1 MSNETTG
8 TNPGANTGSS
18 PYPNLFRPLTIGG
31 MTLPNRSVMGSMHTG
46 LEDRFWHADELGAFY
61 AERAKG
67 GVGLIITGGIAP
79 TRDGDLLPFGGRM
92 ATPLAVL
99 HHRRVTD
106 AVHKAGGR
114 IAMQILHAGRYGVTP
129 FKSAPGSEPS
139 PIHPFKH
146 MQMTESSIQR
156 TIRSYGRAA
165 RLARKAGYDAVEI
178 MGGEGYLINQFLCP
192 HTNDRTDRWG
202 GSTANRQRF
211 LIEVIDEIR
220 RQVPRDFPV
229 ILRQSVADF
238 VKDGQTFDEI
248 ALMARRAERHGV
260 DAINTDIGWHE
271 ARVPT
276 IVTSVPR
283 GAFVKFTERLRDEV
297 SIPLI
302 ASNRINTPEY
312 AEELLTT
319 RQIDAVSMARPML
332 ADPYFMAKAAEDRS
346 DEINTCIGCNQA
358 CLDHAFVGK
367 KVSCLV
373 NPRAGRET
381 KLVLSPTRSA
391 KKVAVIGA
399 GPAGLSS
406 AVSAAEKGHKV
417 TLFESRDHIGGQF
430 SIAARIPGKEEFH
443 ETIRYFTTRLE
454 RLGVEVRLNTRADID
469 DLVNGP
475 DGEGGFDHVIMASGV
490 TPRIPK
496 IEGVE
501 HPTVLTY
508 AEAVRG
514 EKPIGSTVAVLGAGG
529 IGFDVSEFLTTP
541 TGDDSPTLNLKEWEQ
556 EWGVTEDPETPG
568 FLTSPRP
575 TEPLRKVYMVQR
587 KHSRQGKTLGKTTGW
602 VHRAAVKM
610 KKVEQIS
617 GATYEKIDDNGLH
630 LAFYEEK
637 KDRKGNV
644 LSKELKDRRVLDV
657 ETIVLCTGQESV
669 KELAEPLE
677 VAGISFDIV
686 GGADLAAELDAKR
699 AIRQGTE
706 AAAAIA

>member
-1 MSNETTG
+1 MTDAVTTP
-8 TNPGANTGSS
+8 TTPTPP
-18 PYPNLFRPLTIGG
+18 PYPHLFRPLTIGG
-31 MTLPNRSVMGSMHTG
+31 LTLPNRSVMGSMHTG
-46 LEDRFWHADELGAFY
+46 LEDRIWHADQLGEFY
-61 AERAKG
+61 AERARG
-67 GVGLIITGGIAP
+67 GVGLIVTGGITP
-79 TRDGDLLPFGGRM
+79 TRSGDLMPFGGRM

-99 HHRRVTD
+99 HHRRITD
-106 AVHKAGGR
+106 AVHRESGR

-129 FKSAPGSEPS
+129 FKAAPGTEPS

-146 MQMTESSIQR
+146 IRMTEGMIRR

-211 LIEVIDEIR
+211 LVEVIDEIR

-229 ILRQSVADF
+229 ILRQSIADF
-238 VKDGQTFDEI
+238 VKNGQTFDEI
-248 ALMARRAERHGV
+248 ALMSRRAERHGV

-283 GAFVKFTERLRDEV
+283 AAFVKFTERLRDEV

-302 ASNRINTPEY
+302 ASNRINTPEV
-312 AEELLTT
+312 AEGILANGKV
-319 RQIDAVSMARPML
+319 DAVSMARPLL
-332 ADPYFMAKAAEDRS
+332 ADPHFMSKAKEDRA

-367 KVSCLV
+367 PISCLV

-381 KLVLSPTRSA
+381 KLVLSPTRHA
-391 KKVAVIGA
+391 KKVAVVGA
-399 GPAGLSS
+399 GPAGLSA
-406 AVSAAEKGHKV
+406 AVSAAERGHQV
-417 TLFESRDHIGGQF
+417 ELFEARDSIGGQF

-443 ETIRYFTTRLE
+443 ETIRYFSTQLDK
-454 RLGVEVRLNTRADID
+454 LGVTVHLNTHASASDLAD
-469 DLVNGP
+469 
-475 DGEGGFDHVIMASGV
+475 GGFDHVIISSGV
-490 TPRIPK
+490 IPRVPA
-496 IEGVE
+496 IEGVD
-501 HPTVLTY
+501 HPSVMTY

-514 EKPIGSTVAVLGAGG
+514 EREIGGTVAVMGAGG

-541 TGDDSPTLNLKEWEQ
+541 TGPDSPAMNLKEWEQ
-556 EWGVTEDPETPG
+556 EWGVDDDPAAVG
-568 FLTSPRP
+568 ALTKPRP
-575 TEPLRKVYMVQR
+575 AEPLRQVYMVQR
-587 KHSRQGKTLGKTTGW
+587 KASRQGRTLGKTTGW

-617 GATYEKIDDNGLH
+617 GATYEKIDDDGLH
-630 LAFYEEK
+630 LAFYDEK
-637 KDRKGNV
+637 DGTRTLTG
-644 LSKELKDRRVLDV
+644 RRVLNVDS
-657 ETIVLCTGQESV
+657 IVLCTGQESV
-669 KELAEPLE
+669 TDLVEPLRE
-677 VAGISFDIV
+677 AGITFDVV

-699 AIRQGTE
+699 AILQGTE

>member
-1 MSNETTG
+1 MT
-8 TNPGANTGSS
+8 SS
-18 PYPNLFRPLTIGG
+18 PFPHLFSPLTIGG
-31 MTLPNRSVMGSMHTG
+31 LTLPNRSVMGSMHTG
-46 LEDRFWHADELGAFY
+46 LEDRIWHADELGEFY
-61 AERAKG
+61 AERARG
-67 GVGLIITGGIAP
+67 GVGLIVTGGIAP
-79 TRDGDLLPFGGRM
+79 LRSGDLMSFGGRM

-106 AVHKAGGR
+106 AVHREGGR

-129 FKSAPGSEPS
+129 FKAAPGSEPS

-146 MQMTESSIQR
+146 MRMTERMIR
-156 TIRSYGRAA
+156 RAIRSFGRAA

-178 MGGEGYLINQFLCP
+178 MGGEGYLVNQFLCP

-229 ILRQSVADF
+229 ILRQSIADF
-238 VKDGQTFDEI
+238 VKNGQTFDEI
-248 ALMARRAERHGV
+248 ALLSRRAERHGV

-302 ASNRINTPEY
+302 ASNRINTPEV
-312 AEELLTT
+312 AEGILANGKV
-319 RQIDAVSMARPML
+319 DAVSMARPLL
-332 ADPYFMAKAAEDRS
+332 ADPHFMAKAQQDRA

-358 CLDHAFVGK
+358 CLDHIFVGK
-367 KVSCLV
+367 SVSCLV

-381 KLVLSPTRSA
+381 KLVLSPTRHA
-391 KKVAVIGA
+391 QKIAVVGA
-399 GPAGLSS
+399 GPAGLSA
-406 AVSAAEKGHKV
+406 AVSAAERGHHV
-417 TLFESRDHIGGQF
+417 ELFESRDAIGGQF

-443 ETIRYFTTRLE
+443 ETIRYFSTRLDT
-454 RLGVEVRLNTRADID
+454 LGVDVHLNTRASAQ
-469 DLVNGP
+469 DLV
-475 DGEGGFDHVIMASGV
+475 DGGFDHVIVSSGV
-490 TPRIPK
+490 APRIPD
-496 IEGVE
+496 IEGVD
-501 HPTVLTY
+501 HPSVMTY
-508 AEAVRG
+508 ADAVLGDR
-514 EKPIGSTVAVLGAGG
+514 EIGDRVAVLGAGG

-541 TGDDSPTLNLKEWEQ
+541 TGPDSPTLNLKEWEQ
-556 EWGVTEDPETPG
+556 EWGVDSDPAAVG
-568 FLTSPRP
+568 SLTKPRP
-575 TEPLRKVYMVQR
+575 SAPLRKVYMVQR
-587 KHSRQGKTLGKTTGW
+587 KSSRQGKSLGKTTGW

-610 KKVEQIS
+610 KEVEQIS
-617 GATYEKIDDNGLH
+617 GATYEKIDDDGLH
-630 LAFYEEK
+630 LAFYE
-637 KDRKGNV
+637 DQDGTRT
-644 LSKELKDRRVLDV
+644 LTDRRVLEVDS
-657 ETIVLCTGQESV
+657 IVLCTGQESV
-669 KELAEPLE
+669 TELVAPLRE
-677 VAGISFDIV
+677 AGVTFDVV

>member
-1 MSNETTG
+1 MT
-8 TNPGANTGSS
+8 SS
-18 PYPNLFRPLTIGG
+18 PFPHLFSPLTIGG
-31 MTLPNRSVMGSMHTG
+31 LTLPNRSVMGSMHTG
-46 LEDRFWHADELGAFY
+46 LEDRIWHADELGEFY
-61 AERAKG
+61 AERARG
-67 GVGLIITGGIAP
+67 GVGLIVTGGIAP
-79 TRDGDLLPFGGRM
+79 LRSGDLMPFGGRM

-106 AVHKAGGR
+106 AVHREGGR

-129 FKSAPGSEPS
+129 FKAAPGSEPS

-146 MQMTESSIQR
+146 MRMTERMIR
-156 TIRSYGRAA
+156 RAIRSFGRAA

-178 MGGEGYLINQFLCP
+178 MGGEGYLVNQFLCP

-229 ILRQSVADF
+229 ILRQSIADF
-238 VKDGQTFDEI
+238 VKNGQTFDEI
-248 ALMARRAERHGV
+248 ALLSRRAERHGV

-302 ASNRINTPEY
+302 ASNRINTPEV
-312 AEELLTT
+312 AEGILANGKV
-319 RQIDAVSMARPML
+319 DAVSMARPLL
-332 ADPYFMAKAAEDRS
+332 ADPHFMAKAQQDRA

-358 CLDHAFVGK
+358 CLDHIFVGK
-367 KVSCLV
+367 SVSCLV

-381 KLVLSPTRSA
+381 KLVLSPTRRA
-391 KKVAVIGA
+391 QKIAVVGA
-399 GPAGLSS
+399 GPAGLSA
-406 AVSAAEKGHKV
+406 AVSAAERGHHV
-417 TLFESRDHIGGQF
+417 ELFESRDAIGGQF

-443 ETIRYFTTRLE
+443 ETIRYFSTRLDT
-454 RLGVEVRLNTRADID
+454 LGVDVHLNTRASAQ
-469 DLVNGP
+469 DLV
-475 DGEGGFDHVIMASGV
+475 DGGFDHVIVSSGV
-490 TPRIPK
+490 APRIPD
-496 IEGVE
+496 IEGVD
-501 HPTVLTY
+501 HPSVMTY
-508 AEAVRG
+508 ADAVLGDR
-514 EKPIGSTVAVLGAGG
+514 EIGDRVAVLGAGG

-541 TGDDSPTLNLKEWEQ
+541 TGPDSPTLNLKEWEQ
-556 EWGVTEDPETPG
+556 EWGVDSDPAAVG
-568 FLTSPRP
+568 SLTKPRP
-575 TEPLRKVYMVQR
+575 SAPLRKVYMVQR
-587 KHSRQGKTLGKTTGW
+587 KSSRQGKSLGKTTGW

-610 KKVEQIS
+610 KEVEQIS
-617 GATYEKIDDNGLH
+617 GATYEKIDDDGLH
-630 LAFYEEK
+630 LAFYED
-637 KDRKGNV
+637 KDGTRT
-644 LSKELKDRRVLDV
+644 LTDRRVLEVDS
-657 ETIVLCTGQESV
+657 IVLCTGQESV
-669 KELAEPLE
+669 TELVAPLRE
-677 VAGISFDIV
+677 AGVTFDVV

>member
-1 MSNETTG
+1 MTDSTSAT
-8 TNPGANTGSS
+8 S
-18 PYPNLFRPLTIGG
+18 PYPNLFRPLDIGG
-31 MTLPNRSVMGSMHTG
+31 ITLPNRSVMGSMHTG
-46 LEDRFWHADELGAFY
+46 LEDRIRHADELGEFY
-61 AERAKG
+61 AERARG
-67 GVGLIITGGIAP
+67 GVGLMITGGITP
-79 TRDGDLLPFGGRM
+79 TRSGDLMPLGGRM
-92 ATPLAVL
+92 ATPLSVY
-99 HHRRVTD
+99 HHRKITD
-106 AVHKAGGR
+106 KVHEAGGL

-129 FKSAPGSEPS
+129 FKAAPGSEPS

-146 MQMTESSIQR
+146 IRMSEKMIR
-156 TIRSYGRAA
+156 YTIHAYGRAA
-165 RLARKAGYDAVEI
+165 RLARKAGYDAIEI

-202 GSTANRQRF
+202 GSTANRQSF

-220 RQVPRDFPV
+220 RQVPREFPV

-248 ALMARRAERHGV
+248 ALLARRAERHGV

-283 GAFVKFTERLRDEV
+283 AAFVKFTERLRDEV

-302 ASNRINTPEY
+302 ASNRINTPEV
-312 AEELLTT
+312 AEQVLTEH
-319 RQIDAVSMARPML
+319 RVDAVSMARPFL
-332 ADPYFMAKAAEDRS
+332 ADPSFMAKAAAGHSDR
-346 DEINTCIGCNQA
+346 INTCIGCNQA

-381 KLVLSPTRSA
+381 KLVLSPTRTA

-399 GPAGLSS
+399 GPAGLSA
-406 AVSAAEKGHKV
+406 AVSAAEKGHTV
-417 TLFESRDHIGGQF
+417 TLFESRDHVGGQF
-430 SIAARIPGKEEFH
+430 AIASRIPGKEEFH
-443 ETIRYFTTRLE
+443 ESIRYFRTQLQVR
-454 RLGVEVRLNTRADID
+454 GVDVRLNTRATVD
-469 DLVNGP
+469 DLV
-475 DGEGGFDHVIMASGV
+475 DGGYDHVILATGV
-490 TPRIPK
+490 TPRIPQ
-496 IEGVE
+496 IDGVD
-501 HPTVLTY
+501 HPMVMTY
-508 AEAVRG
+508 AQAVLG
-514 EKPIGSTVAVLGAGG
+514 EREIGHRVAVLGAGG

-541 TGDDSPTLNLKEWEQ
+541 TGEDSPSLHLKEWEQ
-556 EWGVTEDPETPG
+556 EWGVTEDLETPG
-568 FLTSPRP
+568 FLTKPRP
-575 TEPLRKVYMVQR
+575 DAPLREVYMVQR
-587 KHSRQGKTLGKTTGW
+587 KSSRQGRSLGKTTGW
-602 VHRAAVKM
+602 VHRAAVKG

-617 GATYEKIDDNGLH
+617 GATYEKIDDDGLH

-644 LSKELKDRRVLDV
+644 VSKELTGRRVIEVDN
-657 ETIVLCTGQESV
+657 IVLCTGQESV
-669 KELAEPLE
+669 AELAGPLTA
-677 VAGISFDIV
+677 AGLSVDVV

>member
-1 MSNETTG
+1 MTDSTSAT
-8 TNPGANTGSS
+8 S
-18 PYPNLFRPLTIGG
+18 PYPNLFRPLDIGG
-31 MTLPNRSVMGSMHTG
+31 ITLPNRSVMGSMHTG
-46 LEDRFWHADELGAFY
+46 LEDRIRHADELGEFY
-61 AERAKG
+61 AERARG
-67 GVGLIITGGIAP
+67 GVGLMITGGITP
-79 TRDGDLLPFGGRM
+79 TRSGDLMPLGGRM
-92 ATPLAVL
+92 ATPLSVY
-99 HHRRVTD
+99 HHRKITD
-106 AVHKAGGR
+106 KVHEAGGL

-129 FKSAPGSEPS
+129 FKAAPGSEPS

-146 MQMTESSIQR
+146 IRMTEKMIR
-156 TIRSYGRAA
+156 YTIHAYGRAA
-165 RLARKAGYDAVEI
+165 RLARKAGYDAIEI

-220 RQVPRDFPV
+220 RQVPREFPV

-248 ALMARRAERHGV
+248 ALLARRAERHGV

-283 GAFVKFTERLRDEV
+283 AAFVKFTERLRDEV

-302 ASNRINTPEY
+302 ASNRINTPEV
-312 AEELLTT
+312 AEQVLTEH
-319 RQIDAVSMARPML
+319 RVDAVSMARPFL
-332 ADPYFMAKAAEDRS
+332 ADPSFMAKAAAGHSDR
-346 DEINTCIGCNQA
+346 INTCIGCNQA

-381 KLVLSPTRSA
+381 KLVLSPTRTA

-399 GPAGLSS
+399 GPAGLSA
-406 AVSAAEKGHKV
+406 AVSAAEKGHTV
-417 TLFESRDHIGGQF
+417 TLFESRDHVGGQF
-430 SIAARIPGKEEFH
+430 AIASRIPGKEEFH
-443 ETIRYFTTRLE
+443 ESIRYFRTQLQVR
-454 RLGVEVRLNTRADID
+454 GVDVRLNTRASVD
-469 DLVNGP
+469 DLV
-475 DGEGGFDHVIMASGV
+475 DGGYDHVILATGV
-490 TPRIPK
+490 TPRIPQ
-496 IEGVE
+496 IDGVD
-501 HPTVLTY
+501 HPMVMTY
-508 AEAVRG
+508 AQAVLG
-514 EKPIGSTVAVLGAGG
+514 EREIGHRVAVLGAGG

-541 TGDDSPTLNLKEWEQ
+541 TGEDSPSLHLKEWEQ
-556 EWGVTEDPETPG
+556 EWGVTEDLETPG
-568 FLTSPRP
+568 FLTKPRP
-575 TEPLRKVYMVQR
+575 DAPLREVYMVQR
-587 KHSRQGKTLGKTTGW
+587 KSSRQGKSLGKTTGW
-602 VHRAAVKM
+602 VHRAAAKG

-617 GATYEKIDDNGLH
+617 GATYEKIDDDGLH

-644 LSKELKDRRVLDV
+644 VSKELTGRRVIEVDN
-657 ETIVLCTGQESV
+657 IVLCTGQESV
-669 KELAEPLE
+669 AELAGPLTA
-677 VAGISFDIV
+677 AGLSVDVV